1 MSPPA
6 RAGSPARHAA
16 PPRLRERF
24 EGAIAGVGTREGT
37 RVVVGHW
44 RRSPF
49 GDGLAGAFTDAMV
62 ERADG
67 HRVLL
72 APTREVADY
81 VSGVYH
87 FDEVRV
93 VDVSVSTPPV
103 APGAVWRV
111 EAGPLR
117 LAVEVGGRTSLG
129 WLLRAVPGPLAAAP
143 AWATAV
149 DPVARRVLR
158 GVSTRGSADG
168 GRREWYGAR
177 DVRALVRAET
187 CWDGADL
194 GEVAPVD
201 PPVRFGFGSTPPRP
215 SLVRVVS
222 TVEAARGPTG
232 RTS

>member
-1 MSPPA
+1 M
-6 RAGSPARHAA
+6 
-16 PPRLRERF
+16 
-24 EGAIAGVGTREGT
+24 AGVGTREGT
-37 RVVVGHW
+37 RVVLGHW

-49 GDGLAGAFTDAMV
+49 GPGAAGAFTDVMV

-72 APTREVADY
+72 APTRAVADY
-81 VSGVYH
+81 VAAVYR

-93 VDVSVSTPPV
+93 VDVRVLTPPV

-117 LAVEVGGRTSLG
+117 LAVEVGRRTPLG

-143 AWATAV
+143 AWAEAV

-158 GVSTRGSADG
+158 GVSTRGSAGG

-177 DVRALVRAET
+177 DVRSVTAAT
-187 CWDGADL
+187 TSWDGLDL
-194 GEVAPVD
+194 GPLAPVE
-201 PPVRFGFGSTPPRP
+201 PPVRFGFGSTPPAP

-222 TVEAARGPTG
+222 TVEAA
-232 RTS
+232 